1 MKTPQSFPAAPRGST
16 LAATRNCEASSSQ
29 PQGMESRIRW
39 HADPHQSVVTHM
51 TLPFDSS
58 TRPSVKQFAVNSSRP
73 PKRTERHTAIPD
85 THSPPVDMPRYQK
98 KKKRDDPGDI
108 ALGEG
113 HGYCAET
120 SAYRTYLSAIGDSPE
135 KSTCAHLKAVNMQNK
150 AKFKNA
156 EITGVVAVVCA
167 RHGIIQ
173 PGAVVDLQKGER
185 YANADYALAQ
195 ALREC
200 HSLQEVGLTYDVAC
214 QYMVHLVTRF
224 QQHFPHMV
232 PVVSR
237 MTALIPKMHL
247 AGHKLD
253 CGYRWSLNFTPGVG
267 RTCGELIETV
277 WSELNQANGSVKEM
291 NHGHRH
297 DTLDDLYSDW
307 NWSKVQNMSD
317 SLYHSLTDAQRMAKQ
332 AQLTFENIP
341 VAPHLLKEWEA
352 MSTEPYK
359 EGGEWRSVYR
369 PHFAKAPSQAAI
381 FHELSLKE
389 HAMERAR
396 TAISGDTVF
405 LNTGLQIHA
414 HQRCL
419 KEQSAS
425 TAGTDTTHMDA
436 EIARSRLKLHRDID
450 KWRKSQVGH
459 FPALQSLISEAQHVD
474 PEEEPLFLPS
484 HFPTVAQRQKLG
496 LYDLGL
502 KEMELRRGEANDALD
517 SVRLCM
523 KQLSVN
529 LAFKKK
535 EIRGQRDNT
544 RAQSILKSGIR
555 ERDKYVQKYH
565 EAQAAMIQLGMAP
578 DNATYRP
585 LCDTDL
591 WMKGIVEGHALG
603 DGSREESWIWRTG
616 FGTTPSGA
624 SRTEWEKDVDRVQ
637 WF

>member
-1 MKTPQSFPAAPRGST
+1 
-16 LAATRNCEASSSQ
+16 
-29 PQGMESRIRW
+29 
-39 HADPHQSVVTHM
+39 
-51 TLPFDSS
+51 
-58 TRPSVKQFAVNSSRP
+58 
-73 PKRTERHTAIPD
+73 
-85 THSPPVDMPRYQK
+85 
-98 KKKRDDPGDI
+98 
-108 ALGEG
+108 
-113 HGYCAET
+113 
-120 SAYRTYLSAIGDSPE
+120 
-135 KSTCAHLKAVNMQNK
+135 MQNK
-150 AKFKNA
+150 AKFKNT

-200 HSLQEVGLTYDVAC
+200 TSLQDVGLTYDVAC

-224 QQHFPHMV
+224 RQHFPTLV

-253 CGYRWSLNFTPGVG
+253 CGYRWSLNFTYGVG

-317 SLYHSLTDAQRMAKQ
+317 SLYHSLIDAQGMAKQ
-332 AQLTFENIP
+332 AQIAFENIP
-341 VAPHLLKEWEA
+341 MAPHVLVEWEA
-352 MSTEPYK
+352 MITEPYK

-369 PHFAKAPSQAAI
+369 PRFAKAPTQVAI
-381 FHELSLKE
+381 FQELSLKE
-389 HAMERAR
+389 HAAERAG
-396 TAISGDTVF
+396 TAVGGNAVF
-405 LNTGLQIHA
+405 LNTGLRIHA
-414 HQRCL
+414 HQRHL
-419 KEQSAS
+419 KEQSRS
-425 TAGTDTTHMDA
+425 TTGTDTTPQMEA
-436 EIARSRLKLHRDID
+436 EIASSRLKLRRDIE
-450 KWRKSQVGH
+450 KWRKYQIEH
-459 FPALQSLISEAQHVD
+459 FPALQALISDAPHED
-474 PEEEPLFLPS
+474 PEEESLFLPS
-484 HFPTVAQRQKLG
+484 HFPTTSQRQKLG
-496 LYDLGL
+496 VYDLGL

-517 SVRLCM
+517 SVRLCI

-544 RAQSILKSGIR
+544 RAQSILKSSIS
-555 ERDKYVQKYH
+555 ERDKYVQKYRV
-565 EAQAAMIQLGMAP
+565 AQAAMIRLGMAA
-578 DNATYRP
+578 DNTTYLP
-585 LCDTDL
+585 LRDTDL
-591 WMKGIVEGHALG
+591 WMKAIVEGHALG
-603 DGSREESWIWRTG
+603 DGRREESWIWRTG
-616 FGTTPSGA
+616 FGTTPSDA

-637 WF
+637 WFRARAHRDRWREEVEILEEEFRPHTGRLRVAVGRTLTNRLTCMKVYCTGSIFNQNNRTDTIRWDLGRNIRADNLFCRC